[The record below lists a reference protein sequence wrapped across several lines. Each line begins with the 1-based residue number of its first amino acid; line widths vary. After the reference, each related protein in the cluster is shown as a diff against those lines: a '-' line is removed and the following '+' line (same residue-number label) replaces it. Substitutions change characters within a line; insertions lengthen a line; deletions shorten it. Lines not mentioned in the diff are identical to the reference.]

1 VIPNELKKFFEERG
15 RILLIKGAAGTGKTI
30 LGFKLLE
37 EMNEFGDTIWVNS
50 RDMDSADISGLEEI
64 VPNERRL
71 DAAHPEETIEPHLFK
86 KNESSKEF
94 MHIYSEVIKALY
106 KEISEIENPTVVIDS
121 FEGLTTELNEM
132 EKEILRVRLARL
144 ARDTKA
150 NIAVVMETFRPNP
163 LDYLA
168 DGVVTLEENTI
179 EDRKIREIRV
189 NKLRGT
195 AINRPKYLFTLEDG
209 KFRYFESFEIED
221 IARPVNPY
229 PTPDFGDK
237 ISTGIGDLDV
247 LLEGGYIKGSVNL
260 FEIERDVGKAY
271 QYLLLPTI
279 INHINQGRGCV
290 YIPSKGEDVA
300 RWKRLLTPFIG
311 EEQFC
316 KHVRSLE
323 KYVNIIETKPF
334 VVPCKGK
341 SIDDDVAQL
350 ALERRKFKKQKEPV
364 LSIVGLDSLEY
375 KYGLEESAK
384 VMYEWTSD
392 TKQQN
397 DVDILI
403 TNRGQKLAGE
413 IEPISN
419 THWKVMNVDGSI
431 IFFGVLPKTEIYNF
445 SVDVTKGYN
454 NPRLTPVI

>member
-50 RDMDSADISGLEEI
+50 RDMDSADISGLEKI

-71 DAAHPEETIEPHLFK
+71 DAAHPEETIESHLFK

-132 EKEILRVRLARL
+132 ETEILRVRLARL

-209 KFRYFESFEIED
+209 KFRYFESFKIED

-247 LLEGGYIKGSVNL
+247 ILEGGYIKGSVNL

-279 INHINQGRGCV
+279 SISI
-290 YIPSKGEDVA
+290 
-300 RWKRLLTPFIG
+300 FIA
-311 EEQFC
+311 
-316 KHVRSLE
+316 
-323 KYVNIIETKPF
+323 P
-334 VVPCKGK
+334 
-341 SIDDDVAQL
+341 
-350 ALERRKFKKQKEPV
+350 
-364 LSIVGLDSLEY
+364 
-375 KYGLEESAK
+375 
-384 VMYEWTSD
+384 
-392 TKQQN
+392 
-397 DVDILI
+397 
-403 TNRGQKLAGE
+403 
-413 IEPISN
+413 
-419 THWKVMNVDGSI
+419 
-431 IFFGVLPKTEIYNF
+431 
-445 SVDVTKGYN
+445 N
-454 NPRLTPVI
+454 NN

>member
-1 VIPNELKKFFEERG
+1 VILNELKKFFKERG

-50 RDMDSADISGLEEI
+50 RDMDSADIHGLEEI
-64 VPNERRL
+64 VPDKRRL
-71 DAAHPEETIEPHLFK
+71 DATHPEETIEPPLFK
-86 KNESSKEF
+86 NNESGKEF
-94 MHIYSEVIKALY
+94 MHVYSEVIKALY

-132 EKEILRVRLARL
+132 EKEVLRVRLARL

-150 NIAVVMETFRPNP
+150 NFAVVMETFKPNP

-179 EDRKIREIRV
+179 EDRKIREIRL

-209 KFRYFESFEIED
+209 KFRYFESFKIED

-229 PTPDFGDK
+229 PTPDFDDK
-237 ISTGIGDLDV
+237 ISTGMGDLDV
-247 LLEGGYIKGSVNL
+247 LLEGGYTKGSVNL
-260 FEIERDVGKAY
+260 FEIEKDVGRVY
-271 QYLLLPTI
+271 RYILLPTI

-323 KYVNIIETKPF
+323 KYINGMETKPF

-341 SIDDDVAQL
+341 SIDDDIAQL
-350 ALERRKFKKQKEPV
+350 ALERRKFKEQKEPA
-364 LSIVGLDSLEY
+364 LSIIGLDTLEY
-375 KYGLEESAK
+375 KYGLEESATT
-384 VMYEWTSD
+384 MYDWTSD

-397 DVDILI
+397 NIDILMA
-403 TNRGQKLAGE
+403 NHGQKLIEE
-413 IEPISN
+413 IEPISD
-419 THWKVMNVDGSI
+419 THWRVMNVNGSI

-454 NPRLTPVI
+454 DPQLTPII